1 MEQGHPRLSWSWT
14 VDRRL
19 QDSDYISVIRVLFSL
34 LLDPDIDNIF
44 KFPANDPQYGMS
56 RIRLMIDDDW
66 YITYSVDDVGNVQVY
81 LLIPRSDIGPITP
94 LELRRLS

>member
-1 MEQGHPRLSWSWT
+1 
-14 VDRRL
+14 
-19 QDSDYISVIRVLFSL
+19 
-34 LLDPDIDNIF
+34 
-44 KFPANDPQYGMS
+44 
-56 RIRLMIDDDW
+56 MIDDDW